1 MKILIIVDPQYDFLD
16 ENGSLYVKNDHLT
29 ESISDYAIYH
39 KDFDRVFITMDS
51 HPINHCSFIQFGGQ
65 FPTHCVEG
73 SLGASYDNNILSI
86 IDHYR
91 DKYTIIS
98 KGGWAHQ
105 EEFGAFG
112 STHTISLFKLLLLSN
127 KEENSI
133 EICGV
138 AGDYCVKETISNLL
152 NNFKGIISNEDIY
165 VLEDLVV
172 SIDDGTTL
180 REFIRE
186 KGIQVINELRS

>member
-16 ENGSLYVKNDHLT
+16 KNGSLYVKNDHLT

-39 KDFDRVFITMDS
+39 KDFDRVFITMDN
-51 HPINHCSFIQFGGQ
+51 HPINHCSFAQFGGQ

-91 DKYTIIS
+91 DKCTIIS

-105 EEFGAFG
+105 EEFGAPPP
-112 STHTISLFKLLLLSN
+112 SRESR
-127 KEENSI
+127 
-133 EICGV
+133 
-138 AGDYCVKETISNLL
+138 ISNL
-152 NNFKGIISNEDIY
+152 KIIIEY
-165 VLEDLVV
+165 EEEKLLRLKKELEQLEMGSD
-172 SIDDGTTL
+172 
-180 REFIRE
+180 
-186 KGIQVINELRS
+186 